1 MYNDFGLIETA
12 VNLIKFESYLYFLRL
27 IIDLLHGNGFVI
39 DFQEIAKLLL
49 LLLLLLLF
57 NLRISILD

>member
-12 VNLIKFESYLYFLRL
+12 VNLVKFESYLYFLRL

-49 LLLLLLLF
+49 LLLLLLF